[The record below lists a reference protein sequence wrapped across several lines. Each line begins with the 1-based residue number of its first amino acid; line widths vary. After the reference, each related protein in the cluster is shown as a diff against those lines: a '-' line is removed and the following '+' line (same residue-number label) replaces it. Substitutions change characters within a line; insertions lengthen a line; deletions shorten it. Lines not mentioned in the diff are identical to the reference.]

1 MRDEDSTRRFTDS
14 HREHAA
20 MAATNPARSREK
32 NSAGI
37 VPVPP
42 MHYHCC
48 RSAHASPAQRPPV
61 LVRQTLSSVAALLSS
76 YGLLLLANGLFG
88 TLIGLRTQI
97 ESFSTAVTGLI
108 VAAYFLG
115 LFAGGIQAVRVVAAV
130 GHIRSFAAFASIM
143 SVTALGLVL
152 VVDHFAW
159 AAMRFV
165 GGFCMA
171 GMIVATESWLNER
184 CTNQTRGQ
192 VMAFYMITNYL
203 AAGCGQLIL
212 PLGDPAD
219 FELFCVASIIYSLAL
234 VPVLLTRASAPRPSP
249 PERASMPE
257 LWKVSPLGLTGAMAA
272 GVVNANFQGLAPV
285 FAYGEG
291 FTVTQ
296 TSIFMAAGI
305 VGGLVL
311 QWPMGRLSDRI
322 DRRTVLAGV
331 ALGTAA
337 ASFGVGLI
345 TEAGGGTFAGLIVL
359 VIAYG
364 GLSSTV
370 YSLCAAHTNDFAP
383 PDKLA
388 QTASGLLIAYGV
400 GASAGPVLTSNL
412 MEMFGPST
420 LFVVNAAVHGT
431 LGVFAL
437 IRMFRRA
444 PKPKA
449 QQRPIVVS
457 PGGQFTSGQL
467 YTSMRDQADGDLAR
481 MTGAV
486 RSDTQKQRP
495 GGSRR

>member
-1 MRDEDSTRRFTDS
+1 M
-14 HREHAA
+14 
-20 MAATNPARSREK
+20 
-32 NSAGI
+32 
-37 VPVPP
+37 
-42 MHYHCC
+42 
-48 RSAHASPAQRPPV
+48 
-61 LVRQTLSSVAALLSS
+61 LVRQSLSSVAALLTSF
-76 YGLLLLANGLFG
+76 GLLLLANGLFG

-97 ESFSTAVTGLI
+97 EDFSTAVTGLI

-130 GHIRSFAAFASIM
+130 GHIRAFAAFASIM
-143 SVTALGLVL
+143 SVTALGIVL
-152 VVDHFAW
+152 VIDHFAW
-159 AAMRFV
+159 AALRFA

-184 CTNQTRGQ
+184 CTNETRGQ

-203 AAGCGQLIL
+203 AAGCGQFIL

-257 LWKVSPLGLTGAMAA
+257 LWKVSPLGLIGATAA
-272 GVVNANFQGLAPV
+272 GVVNTNFQGLAPV

-291 FTVTQ
+291 FSVAH

-305 VGGLVL
+305 IGGLVF

-331 ALGTAA
+331 ALGTAGA
-337 ASFGVGLI
+337 AFGVGLI
-345 TEAGGGTFAGLIVL
+345 ADTPGVDFWDLVVL
-359 VIAYG
+359 VLIYG

-383 PDKLA
+383 PEKLA
-388 QTASGLLIAYGV
+388 QTASGLLIAYGI
-400 GASAGPVLTSNL
+400 GASAGPVLTSSL

-420 LFVVNAAVHGT
+420 LFMVNAGV
-431 LGVFAL
+431 LGSLGLFAL
-437 IRMFRRA
+437 YRMFRRA

-449 QQRPIVVS
+449 EQRPIVPS
-457 PGGQFTSGQL
+457 PGGQFTSGEL
-467 YTSMRDQADGDLAR
+467 YSSMRAETDRDFAQTTSENDDAR
-481 MTGAV
+481 
-486 RSDTQKQRP
+486 
-495 GGSRR
+495 

>member
-1 MRDEDSTRRFTDS
+1 M
-14 HREHAA
+14 
-20 MAATNPARSREK
+20 
-32 NSAGI
+32 
-37 VPVPP
+37 
-42 MHYHCC
+42 
-48 RSAHASPAQRPPV
+48 
-61 LVRQTLSSVAALLSS
+61 LVRQSLSSVAALLTSF
-76 YGLLLLANGLFG
+76 GLLLLANGLFG

-97 ESFSTAVTGLI
+97 EDFSTAVAGLI

-130 GHIRSFAAFASIM
+130 GHIRAFAAFASIM
-143 SVTALGLVL
+143 SVTALGIVL
-152 VVDHFAW
+152 VIDHFAW
-159 AAMRFV
+159 AALRFV

-184 CTNQTRGQ
+184 CTNETRGQ

-203 AAGCGQLIL
+203 AAGCGQFIL

-257 LWKVSPLGLTGAMAA
+257 LWKVSPLGLIGATAA
-272 GVVNANFQGLAPV
+272 GVVNTNFQGLAPV

-291 FTVTQ
+291 FSVAH

-305 VGGLVL
+305 IGGLVF

-331 ALGTAA
+331 ALGTAGA
-337 ASFGVGLI
+337 AFGVGLI
-345 TEAGGGTFAGLIVL
+345 ADTPGVDFWDLVVL
-359 VIAYG
+359 VLIYG

-383 PDKLA
+383 PEKLA
-388 QTASGLLIAYGV
+388 QTASGLLIAYGI
-400 GASAGPVLTSNL
+400 GASAGPVLTSSL

-420 LFVVNAAVHGT
+420 LFMVNAGV
-431 LGVFAL
+431 LGSLGLFAL
-437 IRMFRRA
+437 YRMFRRA

-449 QQRPIVVS
+449 EQRPIVPS
-457 PGGQFTSGQL
+457 PGGQFTSGEL
-467 YTSMRDQADGDLAR
+467 YSSMRDQADRELAR
-481 MTGAV
+481 TT
-486 RSDTQKQRP
+486 RESDHGEQP
-495 GGSRR
+495 RRADDSC

>member
-1 MRDEDSTRRFTDS
+1 M
-14 HREHAA
+14 
-20 MAATNPARSREK
+20 
-32 NSAGI
+32 
-37 VPVPP
+37 
-42 MHYHCC
+42 
-48 RSAHASPAQRPPV
+48 
-61 LVRQTLSSVAALLSS
+61 LLRQTLSSVAALLSS
-76 YGLLLLANGLFG
+76 FGLLLLANGMFG

-97 ESFSTAVTGLI
+97 ENFSTAVAGLI
-108 VAAYFLG
+108 VAAYFVG
-115 LFAGGIQAVRVVAAV
+115 LLAGGLQAVRVVAAV
-130 GHIRSFAAFASIM
+130 GHIRAFAAFASIM
-143 SVTALGLVL
+143 SVSALGIVL
-152 VVDHFAW
+152 VIDHFAW

-203 AAGCGQLIL
+203 AAGCGQFIL

-257 LWKVSPLGLTGAMAA
+257 LWKLSPLGLIGATAA
-272 GVVNANFQGLAPV
+272 GIVNTNFQGLAPV
-285 FAYGEG
+285 FAHGTG
-291 FTVTQ
+291 FSLTQ
-296 TSIFMAAGI
+296 ISTFMAAGI
-305 VGGLVL
+305 FGGLLL
-311 QWPMGRLSDRI
+311 QWPMGRLSDRV

-337 ASFGVGLI
+337 ASFGVWLI
-345 TEAGGGTFAGLIVL
+345 TGVTGGAFTGLVVL
-359 VIAYG
+359 VVAYG

-370 YSLCAAHTNDFAP
+370 YSLCAAHANDFAP

-388 QTASGLLIAYGV
+388 QTASGLLIAYGL

-412 MEMFGPST
+412 MEMFGPTT
-420 LFVVNAAVHGT
+420 LFMVNAWVHGL

-437 IRMFRRA
+437 YRMFRRA

-449 QQRPIVVS
+449 QQRPIVES

-467 YTSMRDQADGDLAR
+467 YKSMRDHVDRDR
-481 MTGAV
+481 NE
-486 RSDTQKQRP
+486 
-495 GGSRR
+495 

>member
-42 MHYHCC
+42 MHYHC
-48 RSAHASPAQRPPV
+48 RSVHASPAQRPPV

-152 VVDHFAW
+152 VVDQFAW

-203 AAGCGQLIL
+203 AAGCGQFIL

-272 GVVNANFQGLAPV
+272 GVVNTNFQGLAPV

-345 TEAGGGTFAGLIVL
+345 TEAGGETFAGLIVL

-467 YTSMRDQADGDLAR
+467 YTSMRDQADRDLAQ

-486 RSDTQKQRP
+486 RSDTQKRRP

>member
-1 MRDEDSTRRFTDS
+1 M
-14 HREHAA
+14 
-20 MAATNPARSREK
+20 
-32 NSAGI
+32 
-37 VPVPP
+37 
-42 MHYHCC
+42 
-48 RSAHASPAQRPPV
+48 
-61 LVRQTLSSVAALLSS
+61 LVRQSLSSVAALLTSF
-76 YGLLLLANGLFG
+76 GLLLLANGLFG

-97 ESFSTAVTGLI
+97 EDFSTAVAGLI
-108 VAAYFLG
+108 VAAYFFG

-143 SVTALGLVL
+143 SVTALGIVL
-152 VVDHFAW
+152 VIDHFAW
-159 AAMRFV
+159 AALRFV

-184 CTNQTRGQ
+184 CTNETRGQ

-203 AAGCGQLIL
+203 AAGCGQFIL
-212 PLGDPAD
+212 PLGDPAA

-257 LWKVSPLGLTGAMAA
+257 LWKLSPLGLIGAAAA
-272 GVVNANFQGLAPV
+272 GVVNTNFQGLAPV

-291 FTVTQ
+291 YSVTH

-305 VGGLVL
+305 IGGLVF

-337 ASFGVGLI
+337 AAFGVGLI
-345 TEAGGGTFAGLIVL
+345 AETAGTEFRDIVVL
-359 VIAYG
+359 VLIYG

-388 QTASGLLIAYGV
+388 QTASGLLIAYGI
-400 GASAGPVLTSNL
+400 GASAGPVLTSSL

-420 LFVVNAAVHGT
+420 LFMVNAGVAGS
-431 LGVFAL
+431 LGLFAL
-437 IRMFRRA
+437 YRMFRRA
-444 PKPKA
+444 PRPKA
-449 QQRPIVVS
+449 EQRPIIPS
-457 PGGQFTSGQL
+457 PGGQFTSGEL
-467 YTSMRDQADGDLAR
+467 YSSMRDQADRELAQT
-481 MTGAV
+481 TGTLDDGEPPRRA
-486 RSDTQKQRP
+486 DD
-495 GGSRR
+495 SR

>member
-1 MRDEDSTRRFTDS
+1 M
-14 HREHAA
+14 
-20 MAATNPARSREK
+20 
-32 NSAGI
+32 
-37 VPVPP
+37 
-42 MHYHCC
+42 
-48 RSAHASPAQRPPV
+48 

-76 YGLLLLANGLFG
+76 YGLLLLANGMFG

-97 ESFSTAVTGLI
+97 EHFSTATAGLI
-108 VAAYFLG
+108 VAAYFVG
-115 LFAGGIQAVRVVAAV
+115 LLAGGIQAVRVVAAV
-130 GHIRSFAAFASIM
+130 GHIRAFAAFASIM
-143 SVTALGLVL
+143 SVCALGIILAI
-152 VVDHFAW
+152 DHFVW
-159 AAMRFV
+159 AAMRFI

-203 AAGCGQLIL
+203 AAGCGQFIL

-257 LWKVSPLGLTGAMAA
+257 LWRVSPLGLIGATAA
-272 GVVNANFQGLAPV
+272 GVVNTNFQGLAPV
-285 FAYGEG
+285 FAHGAG
-291 FTVTQ
+291 FSLTQ
-296 TSIFMAAGI
+296 TSTFMAAGI
-305 VGGLVL
+305 VGGLLL

-322 DRRTVLAGV
+322 DRRTVLAGM

-337 ASFGVGLI
+337 ASFGVGLVS
-345 TEAGGGTFAGLIVL
+345 EAAGGSFTGLIVL
-359 VIAYG
+359 VAAYG

-388 QTASGLLIAYGV
+388 QTASGLLIAYGL

-420 LFVVNAAVHGT
+420 LFTVNAWVHGS

-437 IRMFRRA
+437 YRMYRRA
-444 PKPKA
+444 PKPKSL
-449 QQRPIVVS
+449 QRPIVPS

-467 YTSMRDQADGDLAR
+467 YTSMRDQIDRDLAR
-481 MTGAV
+481 MTGAMRNDD
-486 RSDTQKQRP
+486 RSRRP

>member
-1 MRDEDSTRRFTDS
+1 
-14 HREHAA
+14 
-20 MAATNPARSREK
+20 
-32 NSAGI
+32 
-37 VPVPP
+37 
-42 MHYHCC
+42 MHYHC
-48 RSAHASPAQRPPV
+48 RSVHASPAQRPPV

-184 CTNQTRGQ
+184 CTNETRGQ

-203 AAGCGQLIL
+203 AAGLGQFIL
-212 PLGDPAD
+212 PLGDPGS

-257 LWKVSPLGLTGAMAA
+257 LWRLSPLGLIGATAA
-272 GVVNANFQGLAPV
+272 GVVNTNFQGLAPV

-296 TSIFMAAGI
+296 TSTCWRG
-305 VGGLVL
+305 
-311 QWPMGRLSDRI
+311 WRWEP
-322 DRRTVLAGV
+322 RRRR
-331 ALGTAA
+331 
-337 ASFGVGLI
+337 S
-345 TEAGGGTFAGLIVL
+345 
-359 VIAYG
+359 
-364 GLSSTV
+364 
-370 YSLCAAHTNDFAP
+370 
-383 PDKLA
+383 
-388 QTASGLLIAYGV
+388 ASG
-400 GASAGPVLTSNL
+400 S
-412 MEMFGPST
+412 
-420 LFVVNAAVHGT
+420 
-431 LGVFAL
+431 
-437 IRMFRRA
+437 
-444 PKPKA
+444 
-449 QQRPIVVS
+449 
-457 PGGQFTSGQL
+457 
-467 YTSMRDQADGDLAR
+467 
-481 MTGAV
+481 
-486 RSDTQKQRP
+486 
-495 GGSRR
+495 

>member
-1 MRDEDSTRRFTDS
+1 M
-14 HREHAA
+14 HYQ
-20 MAATNPARSREK
+20 
-32 NSAGI
+32 
-37 VPVPP
+37 
-42 MHYHCC
+42 MHYHW
-48 RSAHASPAQRPPV
+48 RDADASPIQCRPV

-97 ESFSTAVTGLI
+97 ESFSTPVAGLI

-115 LFAGGIQAVRVVAAV
+115 LLAGGIQAVRIVAAV

-143 SVTALGLVL
+143 SVSALGIILL
-152 VVDHFAW
+152 VDHFAW
-159 AAMRFV
+159 AAMRFI

-212 PLGDPAD
+212 PLGDPAG
-219 FELFCVASIIYSLAL
+219 FQLFCVASIIYSLAL

-249 PERASMPE
+249 PERASMSE
-257 LWKVSPLGLTGAMAA
+257 LWKVSPLGLIGATAA
-272 GVVNANFQGLAPV
+272 GIANTNFYGLAPV
-285 FAYGEG
+285 FSHRAG
-291 FTVTQ
+291 FSVTE

-305 VGGLVL
+305 FGGLLL
-311 QWPMGRLSDRI
+311 QWPIGRLSDRV

-337 ASFGVGLI
+337 ASFGVVL
-345 TEAGGGTFAGLIVL
+345 TTGGAFTGMIVL
-359 VIAYG
+359 IAAYG
-364 GLSSTV
+364 GLSLTV

-388 QTASGLLIAYGV
+388 QTASGLLIAYGL
-400 GASAGPVLTSNL
+400 GACAGPVLTSSL
-412 MEMFGPST
+412 MEMFGPPT
-420 LFVVNAAVHGT
+420 LFMVNAGVHGS
-431 LGVFAL
+431 LGAFAL
-437 IRMFRRA
+437 YRMFRRD
-444 PKPKA
+444 PKPKV

-467 YTSMRDQADGDLAR
+467 YTSMRDQADRDLAR
-481 MTGAV
+481 MTGAI
-486 RSDTQKQRP
+486 RSDTRNRRP
-495 GGSRR
+495 GSSRR

>member
-1 MRDEDSTRRFTDS
+1 
-14 HREHAA
+14 
-20 MAATNPARSREK
+20 
-32 NSAGI
+32 
-37 VPVPP
+37 
-42 MHYHCC
+42 MH
-48 RSAHASPAQRPPV
+48 
-61 LVRQTLSSVAALLSS
+61 VRQTLSSVAALLSS
-76 YGLLLLANGLFG
+76 FGLLLLANGMFG

-97 ESFSTAVTGLI
+97 EDFSTAVAGLI

-115 LFAGGIQAVRVVAAV
+115 LLAGGLQAVRVVAAV
-130 GHIRSFAAFASIM
+130 GHIRAFAAFASIM
-143 SVTALGLVL
+143 SVSALGIILVI
-152 VVDHFAW
+152 DHFAW

-203 AAGCGQLIL
+203 AAGCGQFIL

-249 PERASMPE
+249 PERTSMPE
-257 LWKVSPLGLTGAMAA
+257 LWKVSPLGLIGATAA
-272 GVVNANFQGLAPV
+272 GVVNTNFQGLAPV
-285 FAYGEG
+285 FAHGTG
-291 FTVTQ
+291 FTLTQ
-296 TSIFMAAGI
+296 TSTFMAAGI
-305 VGGLVL
+305 FGGLLL

-337 ASFGVGLI
+337 ASFGVWLI
-345 TEAGGGTFAGLIVL
+345 TGAAGGTFTGLIVL
-359 VIAYG
+359 VAAYG

-388 QTASGLLIAYGV
+388 QTAGGLLIAYGL

-412 MEMFGPST
+412 MEMFGPTT
-420 LFVVNAAVHGT
+420 LFMVNACVHGA

-437 IRMFRRA
+437 YRMFRRA

-449 QQRPIVVS
+449 QQRPIVES

-467 YTSMRDQADGDLAR
+467 YTSMRDQIDRDLAR

-486 RSDTQKQRP
+486 RNDDRHRRP

>member
-1 MRDEDSTRRFTDS
+1 M
-14 HREHAA
+14 
-20 MAATNPARSREK
+20 
-32 NSAGI
+32 
-37 VPVPP
+37 
-42 MHYHCC
+42 
-48 RSAHASPAQRPPV
+48 

-76 YGLLLLANGLFG
+76 YGLLLLANGMFG

-97 ESFSTAVTGLI
+97 ENFSTAVAGLI

-115 LFAGGIQAVRVVAAV
+115 LLAGGIQAVRVVAAV
-130 GHIRSFAAFASIM
+130 GHIRAFAAFASIM
-143 SVTALGLVL
+143 SVSALGIVL
-152 VVDHFAW
+152 VIDHFAW
-159 AAMRFV
+159 AAMRFI

-192 VMAFYMITNYL
+192 VMAFYMITNFL
-203 AAGCGQLIL
+203 AAGCGQFIL

-249 PERASMPE
+249 PERTSMLD
-257 LWKVSPLGLTGAMAA
+257 LWKVSPLGLIGATAA
-272 GVVNANFQGLAPV
+272 GVVNTNFQGLAPV
-285 FAYGEG
+285 FAHGTG
-291 FTVTQ
+291 FTLTQ
-296 TSIFMAAGI
+296 TSTFMAAGI
-305 VGGLVL
+305 VGGLLL

-337 ASFGVGLI
+337 ASFGVWVVTG
-345 TEAGGGTFAGLIVL
+345 TAGGTFTGMIVL
-359 VIAYG
+359 VVAYG

-388 QTASGLLIAYGV
+388 QTSGGLLIAYGV
-400 GASAGPVLTSNL
+400 GASAGPVFTSNL

-420 LFVVNAAVHGT
+420 LFMVNAWVHGS
-431 LGVFAL
+431 LGVFAFY
-437 IRMFRRA
+437 RMYRRA

-449 QQRPIVVS
+449 QQRRIIES

-467 YTSMRDQADGDLAR
+467 YTSMRDQVDRDPAR

-486 RSDTQKQRP
+486 RDDERNQRP
-495 GGSRR
+495 EDSRR